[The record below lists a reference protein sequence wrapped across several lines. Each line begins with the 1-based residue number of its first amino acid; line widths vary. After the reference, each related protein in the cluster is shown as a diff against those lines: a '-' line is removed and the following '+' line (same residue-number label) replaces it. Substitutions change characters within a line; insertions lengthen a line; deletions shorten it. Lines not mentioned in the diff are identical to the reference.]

1 MQSAEA
7 VLAVIRERGD
17 KKLPLERLYRCLFNP
32 GLFLMAYANL
42 YGNAGAMTKGTT
54 EETAD
59 AMSMAKI
66 EGIVSALRNETFR
79 WTPVRRV
86 AIPKKNGKTRPL
98 GIPTW
103 SDKLLQEV
111 IRLLLDAYY
120 EPQFSEHS
128 HGFRPE
134 RGCHT
139 ALMDVTRN
147 GVGCRWFIEGDIKGC
162 FDNID
167 HSVLLDILRE
177 KIHDGRFLQ
186 LVENL
191 LKAGYC
197 EFWQYNP
204 TLSGTPQG
212 GVVSPLL
219 ANIYLDRLDSFVE
232 TNLKPAYTR
241 GKGRKRNPEWER
253 ATNQVRYHRKRGNLE
268 KVREWEKARRL
279 LPSGDPN
286 DPDFRR
292 LHYVRYADD
301 FILCFIGPKPEAEE
315 IKEQL
320 RSFLLENLKLELSEE
335 KTLVTHAMDDVAKF
349 LGYEIHRQ
357 QCDTRLD
364 RNKTRSTN
372 GVLALKVPDDV
383 VKAACDRYL
392 KKGKPVNRPEIMA
405 DSDFDI
411 VLQYQWHYAGL
422 VNYYLLAQNVANF
435 GKLRYIMETSLL
447 KTLANKHRKSVAYMW
462 RKYKNT
468 VRTPDGPRRC
478 IKVVIERPDKLPLT
492 AIFGGLSLRRQ
503 VTAVLKDH
511 VPIRRPRRTEI
522 LKRLLANACE
532 VCSSS
537 EEVEVH
543 HVRKLSDLKKMGRKA
558 LPDWAKIMIIRKRK
572 TLVLCKSCHV
582 AVHAGRPLPQ
592 MVSI

>member
-1 MQSAEA
+1 MQSAET
-7 VLAVIRERGD
+7 VLAVIREYGT
-17 KKLPLERLYRCLFNP
+17 KKVPLERLYRCLFNP
-32 GLFLMAYANL
+32 ALFLRAYANL

-54 EETAD
+54 DETAD

-66 EGIVSALRNETFR
+66 EKIIAALKSETFR

-103 SDKLLQEV
+103 TDKLLQEV
-111 IRLLLDAYY
+111 MRLLLEAYY

-167 HSVLLDILRE
+167 HEVLLSILKE
-177 KIHDGRFLQ
+177 KIHDGRFLK
-186 LVENL
+186 LVDHL
-191 LKAGYC
+191 FKAGYC
-197 EFWQYNP
+197 ENWQYNP
-204 TLSGTPQG
+204 SLSGTPQG
-212 GVVSPLL
+212 GVISPLL

-232 TNLKPAYTR
+232 ATLKPAHTC
-241 GKGRKRNPEWER
+241 GDGRRRNPEWNKASCKMHHHKRKGHKELAR
-253 ATNQVRYHRKRGNLE
+253 KWQLVRRQ
-268 KVREWEKARRL
+268 

-301 FILCFIGPKPEAEE
+301 FVLCFIGPKAEAEQ
-315 IKEQL
+315 IKEKL
-320 RSFLLENLKLELSEE
+320 RRFLLANLKLELSEE
-335 KTLVTHAMDDVAKF
+335 KTLITHALEGRAKF

-357 QCDTRLD
+357 QCDTKLD
-364 RNKTRSTN
+364 GNGTRSTN
-372 GVLALKVPDDV
+372 GVLALKVPKDV
-383 VKAACDRYL
+383 VKTACDRYL
-392 KKGKPVNRPEIMA
+392 KRGKPTNRPEILA

-411 VLQYQWHYAGL
+411 VSQYQWHYAGL

-435 GKLRYIMETSLL
+435 SKLRYIMENSLL
-447 KTLANKHRKSVAYMW
+447 RTLANKYRSSIGSMW
-462 RKYKNT
+462 RKYMN
-468 VRTPDGPRRC
+468 VVQTPDGPRRC
-478 IKVVIERPDKLPLT
+478 IKVVIERQDKKPLV
-492 AIFGGLSLRRQ
+492 AYFGGLSLKRQ
-503 VTAVLKDH
+503 VTAILRDQ

-522 LKRLLANACE
+522 LKRLLANTCE
-532 VCSSS
+532 VCKSC

-543 HVRKLSDLKKMGRKA
+543 HVRKLSDLKKMGRKT
-558 LPDWAKIMIIRKRK
+558 LPDWAKIMIFRKRK
-572 TLVLCKSCHV
+572 TLILCKSCHGL
-582 AVHAGRPLPQ
+582 VHAGKPLPQ
-592 MVSI
+592 IVST

>member
-7 VLAVIRERGD
+7 VLAVIRERGN

-32 GLFLMAYANL
+32 GLFLMANANL

-66 EGIVSALRNETFR
+66 DGIVSALRNETFR

-167 HSVLLDILRE
+167 HSILLDILRE

-232 TNLKPAYTR
+232 TNLEPANTR
-241 GKGRKRNPEWER
+241 GNSEGGIQNGTKPR
-253 ATNQVRYHRKRGNLE
+253 ARCTVIESSEILRGFGSGNWLD
-268 KVREWEKARRL
+268 ANT
-279 LPSGDPN
+279 PPAIPTIQTSGD
-286 DPDFRR
+286 
-292 LHYVRYADD
+292 
-301 FILCFIGPKPEAEE
+301 
-315 IKEQL
+315 
-320 RSFLLENLKLELSEE
+320 
-335 KTLVTHAMDDVAKF
+335 
-349 LGYEIHRQ
+349 
-357 QCDTRLD
+357 
-364 RNKTRSTN
+364 
-372 GVLALKVPDDV
+372 
-383 VKAACDRYL
+383 
-392 KKGKPVNRPEIMA
+392 
-405 DSDFDI
+405 
-411 VLQYQWHYAGL
+411 
-422 VNYYLLAQNVANF
+422 
-435 GKLRYIMETSLL
+435 
-447 KTLANKHRKSVAYMW
+447 
-462 RKYKNT
+462 
-468 VRTPDGPRRC
+468 
-478 IKVVIERPDKLPLT
+478 
-492 AIFGGLSLRRQ
+492 
-503 VTAVLKDH
+503 
-511 VPIRRPRRTEI
+511 
-522 LKRLLANACE
+522 
-532 VCSSS
+532 
-537 EEVEVH
+537 
-543 HVRKLSDLKKMGRKA
+543 
-558 LPDWAKIMIIRKRK
+558 
-572 TLVLCKSCHV
+572 
-582 AVHAGRPLPQ
+582 
-592 MVSI
+592 